1 MLSSQLRV
9 SLQAG
14 LALPTPISPTYSW
27 ATFWNQEK
35 LVLAFETNP
44 DFLELCEGE
53 WHRYPSALILAPRRE
68 FRTHRPQPSSRASVY
83 IFGLLGYFCVH
94 QMTPV
99 V

>member
-53 WHRYPSALILAPRRE
+53 WHRYPSAP
-68 FRTHRPQPSSRASVY
+68 
-83 IFGLLGYFCVH
+83 
-94 QMTPV
+94 
-99 V
+99 

>member
-14 LALPTPISPTYSW
+14 LALPTPISPAYSQ

-35 LVLAFETNP
+35 LVLTSETSP

-53 WHRYPSALILAPRRE
+53 WHCYPSAP
-68 FRTHRPQPSSRASVY
+68 
-83 IFGLLGYFCVH
+83 
-94 QMTPV
+94 
-99 V
+99 